1 MKVAGCGLRFPGAQ
15 PSSKKRNL
23 LLSLR
28 ADFYPPRGGTFRGL
42 QASRSML
49 EGKRFGMEKSMP
61 TNIAVQGPTP
71 PIRSFS
77 SLSGHIGTYRDKSG
91 HQAFGMYYLC
101 IVNTG
106 WDKLLTITHRHRHH
120 LRSDLVQ
127 GRVEKTTHLVAD
139 NCR

>member
-28 ADFYPPRGGTFRGL
+28 ADFYPPRGGLFGAYRQAVPCLKGSGSGWRKVCRRTSQCKVPLQPSGL
-42 QASRSML
+42 FHLYQD
-49 EGKRFGMEKSMP
+49 
-61 TNIAVQGPTP
+61 I
-71 PIRSFS
+71 
-77 SLSGHIGTYRDKSG
+77 SGHIGTYRDKSG

-106 WDKLLTITHRHRHH
+106 WDKLVTITHRHRHH

-127 GRVEKTTHLVAD
+127 GRVEKKRHI
-139 NCR
+139 